1 LELKFPSLFALENLP
16 KKKLIFSFQ
25 LLFWQ
30 NFTNK
35 KKATN
40 KMYMNDEFDSNVYV
54 VSLSPILQIF
64 KHVIL
69 IFQIQE
75 PLNQVGNQVPTP
87 CGQG

>member
-1 LELKFPSLFALENLP
+1 MNWNFFHFLLLKIS
-16 KKKLIFSFQ
+16 KKKIMIIFSFQ

-40 KMYMNDEFDSNVYV
+40 KMYMNDELDSNVYI
-54 VSLSPILQIF
+54 VSLSPILQVF

-75 PLNQVGNQVPTP
+75 PLNEVGNQVPTP
-87 CGQG
+87 CGQ

>member
-1 LELKFPSLFALENLP
+1 
-16 KKKLIFSFQ
+16 
-25 LLFWQ
+25 
-30 NFTNK
+30 
-35 KKATN
+35 
-40 KMYMNDEFDSNVYV
+40 MYMNDEFDSNVYV

>member
-1 LELKFPSLFALENLP
+1 
-16 KKKLIFSFQ
+16 
-25 LLFWQ
+25 
-30 NFTNK
+30 
-35 KKATN
+35 
-40 KMYMNDEFDSNVYV
+40 MYMNDEFDSNVYV

-87 CGQG
+87 CGQGWRFYKYPILQLFQTENYKNTKFSTN

>member
-1 LELKFPSLFALENLP
+1 LLLKISPP
-16 KKKLIFSFQ
+16 KKKHIFSFQ

-30 NFTNK
+30 NFTYIK

-40 KMYMNDEFDSNVYV
+40 KMYMNDELDSNVYI

-64 KHVIL
+64 KHVII

-87 CGQG
+87 CGQ